1 MDSWTSNFLQ
11 FDGPSPCEYDR
22 CFFEDNV
29 LFRHYLKT
37 SVKPFLSA
45 KTRLSIDAFTWW
57 QNIQN
62 EQRNFS
68 FYEETVDM
76 LFGIFPPVPDL
87 GNAKSGGNVT
97 CALVGNS
104 FNLKGSSYGSII
116 DSKDLIIRMNFAPI
130 EGYEKD
136 VGTKTSHHV
145 MYPESAVDL
154 DKSTHLVLVPFKIQD
169 IEWLIKA
176 FTTGFSGSSYS
187 PIKSKIKANKELVM
201 VVSPA
206 FIKYVHEVWL
216 EEVGDYPSTGFISLV
231 LALNICDEVSVF
243 GFGANSRGQW
253 NHYFEKYTDI
263 NLKTGPHAGQHEYNI
278 IQDLDFGKILPH

>member
-1 MDSWTSNFLQ
+1 MF
-11 FDGPSPCEYDR
+11 
-22 CFFEDNV
+22 
-29 LFRHYLKT
+29 
-37 SVKPFLSA
+37 
-45 KTRLSIDAFTWW
+45 
-57 QNIQN
+57 
-62 EQRNFS
+62 
-68 FYEETVDM
+68 
-76 LFGIFPPVPDL
+76 FGIFPPVPDL

-136 VGTKTSHHV
+136 
-145 MYPESAVDL
+145 
-154 DKSTHLVLVPFKIQD
+154 IQD

-187 PIKSKIKANKELVM
+187 PIKSKITANKELVM

-216 EEVGDYPSTGFISLV
+216 GEVGDYPSTGFISLV

-278 IQDLDFGKILPH
+278 IQDLDFGKIVKLYHGV